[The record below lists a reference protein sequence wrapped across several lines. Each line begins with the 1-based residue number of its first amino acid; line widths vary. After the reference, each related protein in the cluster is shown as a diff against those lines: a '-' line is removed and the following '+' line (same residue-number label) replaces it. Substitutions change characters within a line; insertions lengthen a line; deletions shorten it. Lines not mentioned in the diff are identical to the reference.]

1 MESNIISMHA
11 ISNNTYLKAYTKHIQ
26 MGVFGL
32 ADQNFK
38 ITIINMPQNLED
50 KMDKR
55 MKNIN
60 NFNRRWET
68 KENLEF
74 KKKSSN
80 GLTTD
85 WTQQKNR

>member
-1 MESNIISMHA
+1 MESNIISIYT
-11 ISNNTYLKAYTKHIQ
+11 ISNNTYLKAYIKHIQ

-38 ITIINMPQNLED
+38 MTIINMLQNLED

-60 NFNRRWET
+60 NFNSGRET
-68 KENLEF
+68 KKRKF
-74 KKKSSN
+74 
-80 GLTTD
+80 
-85 WTQQKNR
+85 

>member
-1 MESNIISMHA
+1 MHA

-74 KKKSSN
+74 KKKIIK
-80 GLTTD
+80 
-85 WTQQKNR
+85 WAYNRLDTAEESVSLR

>member
-1 MESNIISMHA
+1 MESNIISIYT
-11 ISNNTYLKAYTKHIQ
+11 ISNNTYLKAYIKHIQ

-38 ITIINMPQNLED
+38 MTIINMLQNLED

-60 NFNRRWET
+60 NFNSGRET
-68 KENLEF
+68 KKWKF
-74 KKKSSN
+74 
-80 GLTTD
+80 
-85 WTQQKNR
+85 